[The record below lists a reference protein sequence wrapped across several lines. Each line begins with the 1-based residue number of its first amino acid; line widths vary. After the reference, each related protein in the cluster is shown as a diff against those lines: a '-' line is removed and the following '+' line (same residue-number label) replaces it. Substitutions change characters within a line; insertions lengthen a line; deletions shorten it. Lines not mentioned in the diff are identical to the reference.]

1 MSSSVIAAHGSSP
14 GGSPGAALAAT
25 AASLSR
31 AIVRALGHAGDRHR
45 GVHQARKAIRRLRS
59 LLALA
64 QTQFGAALTP
74 LDRALRQLGLQLSPL
89 RDAHVVV
96 AAAARLA
103 RTAGAHAA
111 DWNELSQQLIVQRD
125 ALLAT
130 ALADDPRF
138 VRRRAEVRTIA
149 KAMAQLPWARVST
162 EHIKAALAHSQRRAK
177 RAERKARQRA
187 TAERIHRWRRRL
199 RRLRMQCEVLAS
211 LRIAVEV
218 LPKQLAGHSLR
229 KVIKTLN
236 HRADQLG
243 WQQDLVV
250 LRTAI
255 DALPQLLP
263 SAMRKRLLRD
273 IEQAAG

>member
-1 MSSSVIAAHGSSP
+1 
-14 GGSPGAALAAT
+14 
-25 AASLSR
+25 LSR

-64 QTQFGAALTP
+64 QTQFDAALTQ

-96 AAAARLA
+96 ATAARLA
-103 RTAGAHAA
+103 KTACAHAA
-111 DWNELSQQLIVQRD
+111 DWRELNQQLIVQRD

-138 VRRRAEVRTIA
+138 ARRRAEVRTIA
-149 KAMAQLPWARVST
+149 KAIAQLPWAQVST
-162 EHIKAALAHSQRRAK
+162 EHIKAALAHSHRRAE
-177 RAERKARQRA
+177 RAERKAHQRA

-199 RRLRMQCEVLAS
+199 RRLRMQWEVLAS
-211 LRIAVEV
+211 LGTAIDV
-218 LPKQLAGHSLR
+218 LPKQLAAHPLR

-236 HRADQLG
+236 RRADQLG

-255 DALPQLLP
+255 DALPQPLP